1 MPAGTS
7 GRHNQ
12 HFPVTAS
19 VTWIAADIEP
29 HAPSQA
35 EDDSEMATI
44 TAAMVKDLRESTGAG
59 MMDCKAALTESDGDM
74 QAAQDWLRKKGL
86 SKAAKKA
93 GRVAAEGLIAAL
105 TKDTKGVVVEVNSET
120 DFVARNEHF
129 QGLVKM
135 IAQVA
140 LDVGADLEKIKA
152 AKVGNVTVETAIAD
166 AIATIGENM
175 TLRRAAALEVG
186 KGVVSS
192 YVHNAVVEGAGKMGV
207 IVALESPGKADEL
220 AVLGKQLAM
229 HVAAANPLAIDPTG
243 LDPATVKREK
253 DVLAD
258 KYRQQGKPENVI
270 EKIVESGLKT
280 YYKEVCLLEQAFIHD
295 SGKSVAQ
302 AIKEAEGRVGGPIK
316 VAGFLRYALGEGIEK
331 QESDFAAEVAA
342 ASGQK

>member
-1 MPAGTS
+1 
-7 GRHNQ
+7 
-12 HFPVTAS
+12 
-19 VTWIAADIEP
+19 
-29 HAPSQA
+29 
-35 EDDSEMATI
+35 MATI

-59 MMDCKAALTESDGDM
+59 MMDCKAALTETAGDM

-105 TKDTKGVVVEVNSET
+105 TKGKKGVTIELNSET
-120 DFVARNEHF
+120 DFVARNEQF

-140 LDVGADLEKIKA
+140 LDVGADVETIKA

-175 TLRRAAALEVG
+175 TLRRAAQLEVG

-192 YVHNAVVEGAGKMGV
+192 YIHNAVIEGAGKIGV
-207 IVALESPGKADEL
+207 IVALDSTGKADEL
-220 AVLGKQLAM
+220 AHLGRQLAM
-229 HVAAANPLAIDPTG
+229 HVAAANPLAIDPAG
-243 LDPATVKREK
+243 LDQTLIRRERE
-253 DVLAD
+253 VLAD
-258 KYRQQGKPENVI
+258 KYRQQGKADNVI

-295 SGKSVAQ
+295 NSKSVAQ
-302 AIKEAEGRVGGPIK
+302 ALKEAEGKIGAAVKIT
-316 VAGFLRYALGEGIEK
+316 GFVRYALGEGIEK
-331 QESDFAAEVAA
+331 QEADFAAEVAA
-342 ASGQK
+342 ASGKK